1 MSSTVSDNSNVMDEI
16 DDSGN
21 AAYDEYRVLSVLAV
35 ASVLIAIISLPA
47 LFFVKL
53 CFLPVTGLVLG
64 FKAIREISARPGEL
78 TGLGLARA
86 GLFLSAAI
94 FLGSIAIA
102 TTIYLT
108 EVPEGYER
116 ISFIDMQPDDA
127 HPELPVPP
135 YAIER
140 NGQKVFVKGYVYPD
154 DTKSELHRFV
164 LVPDMGTCCF
174 GGQPAL
180 TDMIEVTLKDPLRLK
195 YSLKRRRLG
204 GILKVDTRK
213 KPVSGLGGVYYQLDA
228 DYVK

>member
-1 MSSTVSDNSNVMDEI
+1 MDEV
-16 DDSGN
+16 DVSPDAS
-21 AAYDEYRVLSVLAV
+21 YDEYRVLSILAV
-35 ASVLIAIISLPA
+35 SSIIIAIISLPA

-53 CFLPVTGLVLG
+53 VFLPLIGLVLG
-64 FKAIREISARPGEL
+64 FKAVRQISARPAEL
-78 TGLGLARA
+78 TGLGIARI
-86 GLFLSAAI
+86 GTILSALI
-94 FLGSIAIA
+94 VIGSIAIA
-102 TTIYLT
+102 TTVYLT

-116 ISFIDMQPDDA
+116 ISFPAMQPDDA

-140 NGQKVFVKGYVYPD
+140 NGKNVFVKGYVYPD

-180 TDMIEVTLKDPLRLK
+180 TDMIEVTLKDPLRIK
-195 YSLKRRRLG
+195 YSLKMRRLG

-213 KPVSGLGGVYYQLDA
+213 KPVSGLGGVYYQLSA